1 MICATASQIGTEA
14 CLSEVIFGHFY
25 PKMYKFTSKGNIKKR
40 YVETYVIFGLKMV
53 LMSLTLNSI
62 EKIEGSMGPV
72 LRQSF
77 VNMTLAREIPI
88 ILACIFSPIFVA
100 MDPTSYD
107 VLLMSFQNCVLTRQ
121 DIQHAFQM
129 KTALKINDKH
139 SFSCISYAKKN
150 FKNRQKNDIFL
161 G

>member
-72 LRQSF
+72 LR
-77 VNMTLAREIPI
+77 
-88 ILACIFSPIFVA
+88 
-100 MDPTSYD
+100 
-107 VLLMSFQNCVLTRQ
+107 
-121 DIQHAFQM
+121 
-129 KTALKINDKH
+129 
-139 SFSCISYAKKN
+139 
-150 FKNRQKNDIFL
+150 
-161 G
+161 